1 MRQLYSRIKKDLCIS
16 ASVCASVMIL
26 AGCAGLQG
34 ASEDNLQIVQQQ
46 RKIALEPVQ
55 GIQEVKEHLAMMLND
70 DVLIYAENG
79 VQTENEAEPGE
90 DVTQSSESKDENS
103 GSADTNSECA
113 NENLEH
119 SNVDAEIDNSE
130 DAEEALTQ
138 DEQIVKRMN
147 NIADLKDYNFDSYT
161 SLPVYTK
168 CYYFDERWGAELYE
182 MQTAQDDSEV
192 YVNFEGTWNRTQ
204 VNSGMA
210 VKLEIS
216 NQDAEGFDVSGYVMD
231 YNSYTRPEYRAYF
244 LRYDLAICEFT
255 PDKGKTGYILFERT
269 ADGMNIYATGLLE
282 ESEYYDCTI
291 TIAGGY
297 TREEPEYINTTR
309 VEDNFTEEEL
319 AEIRALLGDDYY
331 EHYFYNVVRYGE
343 LDATKVVLGDG
354 TKAIHYVGDYPAMN
368 YWTFELLKCENGDL
382 YCKVCLMSPSFFTNV
397 DGATD
402 LPEYELAKATEQE
415 KAIAK
420 IQSGN
425 GWFDAKLG
433 DVLWNGRP
441 DGPVKDVADFTGEWG
456 RTEVHSGLF
465 ATIDISNQDEEGFD
479 VSGGVG
485 YFSHGGM
492 LEDGR
497 AYFITDTMAI
507 YEYNGCYLLL
517 ERTKDGMKV
526 YEAEAQGKSFPFG
539 AGCSMEGNYDLGEP
553 EYTNDGYMEEN
564 FTQSEQNEIKALLGD
579 AYDMNFEDVV
589 NYGVVDSWT
598 CELEDGTK
606 AVYYDGWFPTL
617 AFCNFRMLKCE
628 NGDLYCEVGNE
639 NDWYTNVAGE
649 TDLPEYRIVWY

>member
-1 MRQLYSRIKKDLCIS
+1 MRQLYSRIKKNLYIS
-16 ASVCASVMIL
+16 ASVGVSVMVL

-34 ASEDNLQIVQQQ
+34 ASEDSLQLVQQQ
-46 RKIALEPVQ
+46 REIALEPVA
-55 GIQEVKEHLAMMLND
+55 GIAEVKDHLAMMLND
-70 DVLIYAENG
+70 DVLIYAE
-79 VQTENEAEPGE
+79 
-90 DVTQSSESKDENS
+90 SSECEDEDS
-103 GSADTNSECA
+103 GIADANSECA
-113 NENLEH
+113 DEELENL
-119 SNVDAEIDNSE
+119 NGGDEIVNGDSGEREE
-130 DAEEALTQ
+130 DSLTT
-138 DEQIVKRMN
+138 DERIVNRMN
-147 NIADLKDYNFDSYT
+147 NIADLKDYSFDSYT
-161 SLPVYTK
+161 GLPVYTK

-182 MQTAQDDSEV
+182 MRTAQEGNEV

-210 VKLEIS
+210 AKLEIS
-216 NQDAEGFDVSGYVMD
+216 NQDAEGFDVSGYIMD

-255 PDKGKTGYILFERT
+255 PDKGKTTGYILFERT

-297 TREEPEYINTTR
+297 TSKEPQYINTTR

-319 AEIRALLGDDYY
+319 AEIRALLGEDYY

-343 LDATKVVLGDG
+343 LDVTKVVLEDG

-382 YCKVCLMSPSFFTNV
+382 YCKVCLMSPTFFTNV

-415 KAIAK
+415 KAIAI
-420 IQSGN
+420 IQSGD
-425 GWFDAKLG
+425 GRFDAKLG

-441 DGPVKDVADFTGEWG
+441 DGPVKDAADFTGEWS
-456 RTEVHSGLF
+456 RTDVHSGLS

-479 VSGGVG
+479 VGGSVG
-485 YFSHGGM
+485 YFSHGGR

-497 AYFITDTMAI
+497 AHFITDTMAI

-517 ERTKDGMKV
+517 ERTRNGIEV

-539 AGCSMEGNYDLGEP
+539 AGCSMEGNYTLGRP
-553 EYTNDGYMEEN
+553 EYTNEGYMEEN
-564 FTQSEQNEIKALLGD
+564 FTQTEQNEIKALLGD

-598 CELEDGTK
+598 CELADGTR
-606 AVYYDGWFPTL
+606 AVFYDGWFPTV

-649 TDLPEYRIVWY
+649 TDFPAYRIVWY